1 MRFTEDGVN
10 YLLQIHAAIK
20 SIEQEYEQLL
30 GAEQLQSLRS
40 GLSLL
45 AYSQEEQP

>member
-20 SIEQEYEQLL
+20 SIEQEYEALL